1 MDKQVFLMR
10 LMDNLKREG
19 GKQIRKP
26 LAVCVCVLLDNQ
38 APAVHIKC
46 FLFHT
51 SPYTPMQDTHTIYK
65 R

>member
-26 LAVCVCVLLDNQ
+26 LAVDVCVLLDSQ

-46 FLFHT
+46 FLFHP
-51 SPYTPMQDTHTIYK
+51 SPYNTHTHTNK
-65 R
+65 L